1 MNKHWIYF
9 CFFCCFL
16 FPTEKYFLKYQI
28 PTLQK
33 GNKNRKHID
42 SLTKELRVCDTNCTS
57 RWSCP
62 GLSMTEVLVPSA
74 LEHERWAMSPVS
86 SPVNASGLSV
96 FRAQLISRKKIIEQQ
111 ERETKSIK
119 SEGGNWRDRE
129 TGRGGD
135 LHEQAASSRL
145 GVNLAMMWRK
155 DDMGVGVCVE
165 GLGKEKLESD
175 SVG

>member
-1 MNKHWIYF
+1 MNDEQWAQWAV
-9 CFFCCFL
+9 L
-16 FPTEKYFLKYQI
+16 WM
-28 PTLQK
+28 LQASQSFE
-33 GNKNRKHID
+33 H
-42 SLTKELRVCDTNCTS
+42 SL
-57 RWSCP
+57 
-62 GLSMTEVLVPSA
+62 SA
-74 LEHERWAMSPVS
+74 VK
-86 SPVNASGLSV
+86 
-96 FRAQLISRKKIIEQQ
+96 KKIIEQQ

-135 LHEQAASSRL
+135 LHEQAASSML